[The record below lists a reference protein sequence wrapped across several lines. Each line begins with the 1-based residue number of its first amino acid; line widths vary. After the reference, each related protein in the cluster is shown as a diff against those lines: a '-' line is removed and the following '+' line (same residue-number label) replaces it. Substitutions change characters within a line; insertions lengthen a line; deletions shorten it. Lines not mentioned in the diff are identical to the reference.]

1 MALVN
6 RVAQSSLITF
16 KLEDYIPKVE
26 FAHFDIKDYLFKE
39 LLLKEADFRAA
50 MKAHDWS
57 QYEGKV
63 LLVYCSSD
71 AIIPMWASMLIAT
84 YASSIV
90 KDIFY
95 GKEADYYEYELLKA
109 IEELPLDTYQDGRL
123 IIKGCADYPITPG
136 AYLKITQKFMP
147 VAKSIMFGEPCS
159 TVPLY
164 KRKKPV

>member
-1 MALVN
+1 MSLVN

-16 KLEDYIPKVE
+16 KLEDYIPKVD

-39 LLLKEADFRAA
+39 LLLKEADFRATL
-50 MKAHDWS
+50 KEHDWT
-57 QYEGKV
+57 QYAGKV

-71 AIIPMWASMLIAT
+71 AIVPMWASMLIAT
-84 YASSIV
+84 YAGPIV
-90 KDIFY
+90 EDIFY
-95 GKEADYYEYELLKA
+95 GNEAGYYENTLLKA
-109 IEELPLDTYQDGRL
+109 IDGLSLDEYQDGRL
-123 IIKGCADYPITPG
+123 VIKGCADYPINPG

-164 KRKKPV
+164 KRKKQV